1 LAWAITIHKSQGK
14 SIERLK
20 VDLNGCFTGGQ
31 VYTALSR
38 VTNPNY
44 LQILN
49 FSYSRCWCDQK
60 VRDFYE
66 EIVGKLRRKVK
77 PNSHKEY
84 LQTKIRKKFKEFLII
99 YNQNQT
105 WPYEEIKQLLSQQNE
120 EYWQV
125 FQQVVEKTI
134 SNSQNLISH
143 RQLLTT
149 LSSWKAEP
157 KSISINVA
165 EKTKQMSTNVHQ
177 LKKIKP
183 VKPNSEW
190 FTKLDQALN

>member
-1 LAWAITIHKSQGK
+1 M
-14 SIERLK
+14 
-20 VDLNGCFTGGQ
+20 GGQ

-38 VTNPNY
+38 ATNPNY

-60 VRDFYE
+60 VRDFYDG
-66 EIVGKLRRKVK
+66 IVGRVRKKVK

-84 LQTKIRKKFKEFLII
+84 LQIKIRKKFKEFLII

-143 RQLLTT
+143 RQLLAS

-157 KSISINVA
+157 KSTSTNVA
-165 EKTKQMSTNVHQ
+165 EKMVDKGVTKQISTNIHQ
-177 LKKIKP
+177 PKKVEP

-190 FTKLDQALN
+190 FTKLDQASS